1 MCVGYV
7 DALCPDW
14 GVHRGRGPSSCP
26 HRGDRRLTRWWDGC
40 FEGGTNGLRPQQS
53 HQPGLQGRSDA
64 SARARRVGGSQP
76 GSEVGTGCEQ
86 PMDENVR
93 VQRNLEELRESEEC
107 GAVKGPSA
115 GCHRGRG
122 GTSGAGRPGAC
133 SGQGWLE
140 VSGLGLLGY

>member
-1 MCVGYV
+1 M
-7 DALCPDW
+7 
-14 GVHRGRGPSSCP
+14 
-26 HRGDRRLTRWWDGC
+26 
-40 FEGGTNGLRPQQS
+40 
-53 HQPGLQGRSDA
+53 
-64 SARARRVGGSQP
+64 GGSQP

>member
-1 MCVGYV
+1 MACN
-7 DALCPDW
+7 P
-14 GVHRGRGPSSCP
+14 RGATSLGSK
-26 HRGDRRLTRWWDGC
+26 D
-40 FEGGTNGLRPQQS
+40 EVMPQ
-53 HQPGLQGRSDA
+53 
-64 SARARRVGGSQP
+64 ARAGRVDGSQP
-76 GSEVGTGCEQ
+76 GSEVGTGHEQ
-86 PMDENVR
+86 QIDENVQ

-107 GAVKGPSA
+107 GPVKGPNA